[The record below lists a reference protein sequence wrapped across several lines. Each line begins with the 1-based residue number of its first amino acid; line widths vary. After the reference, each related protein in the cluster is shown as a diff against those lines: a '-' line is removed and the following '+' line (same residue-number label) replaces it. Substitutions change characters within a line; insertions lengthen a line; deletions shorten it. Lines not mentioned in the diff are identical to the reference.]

1 VQRRRSLVA
10 VPTSNPPPL
19 LHGFDPTLLLVL
31 NLVGTFV
38 FGLSGGMAGVRK
50 QLDLFGAVVLA
61 VVVGI
66 AGGTIRDVLIG
77 TPPATFRDWRY
88 LAVAG
93 GAGLVTTLAHPAINR
108 LQRPIDAL
116 DAAGLALFCVTGAAT
131 ALAHRLGVVDAV
143 ILGAI
148 TGIGG
153 GMLRDI
159 LVGEIPTV
167 LRGGLYAIPALIGAA
182 IVVVAFKAGARTLI
196 FPIVGATV
204 CFVMRMVGL
213 RYGLGLPSAA
223 GVAVT
228 RMPHLRRG
236 SRVEGESDGRDDE
249 APPTDRQPTE
259 QEPG

>member
-1 VQRRRSLVA
+1 
-10 VPTSNPPPL
+10 L
-19 LHGFDPTLLLVL
+19 LPGFDPTLLLVL
-31 NLVGTFV
+31 NLAGTFV

-77 TPPATFRDWRY
+77 VPPATFRDWRY

-93 GAGLVTTLAHPAINR
+93 GAGLLTVVAHPTLDR

-116 DAAGLALFCVTGAAT
+116 DAAGLSLFCVTGAAT
-131 ALAHRLGVVDAV
+131 ALAHRLGVAQAV

-159 LVGEIPTV
+159 LLREVPTV
-167 LRGGLYAIPALIGAA
+167 LRGGLYALPALVGAG
-182 IVVVAFKAGARTLI
+182 IVVAAFHAGDRTVV
-196 FPIVGATV
+196 FPIVGAVV
-204 CFVMRMVGL
+204 CFLMRIAGL
-213 RYGLGLPSAA
+213 RFGIGLPRASD
-223 GVAVT
+223 VAITNRPRV
-228 RMPHLRRG
+228 PGRG
-236 SRVEGESDGRDDE
+236 RVKR
-249 APPTDRQPTE
+249 
-259 QEPG
+259 

>member
-1 VQRRRSLVA
+1 MAS
-10 VPTSNPPPL
+10 PPL
-19 LHGFDPTLLLVL
+19 LAGFSPTLLLVL
-31 NLVGTFV
+31 NLIGTFV

-66 AGGTIRDVLIG
+66 AGGTIRDLLIG
-77 TPPATFRDWRY
+77 IPPATFRDWRY

-93 GAGLVTTLAHPAINR
+93 GAGLVTSLAHPAIDR

-143 ILGAI
+143 ILGAV

-153 GMLRDI
+153 GMVRDI

-167 LRGGLYAIPALIGAA
+167 FRGGLYAIPALVGAG
-182 IVVVAFKAGARTLI
+182 IVVVAYHAGDHTVL
-196 FPIVGATV
+196 FPIVGAAV
-204 CFVMRMVGL
+204 CFLMRMAGL
-213 RYGLGLPSAA
+213 RYGLGLPRASD
-223 GVAVT
+223 VAIART
-228 RMPHLRRG
+228 PRRRR
-236 SRVEGESDGRDDE
+236 S
-249 APPTDRQPTE
+249 Q
-259 QEPG
+259 

>member
-1 VQRRRSLVA
+1 MAS
-10 VPTSNPPPL
+10 PPL
-19 LHGFDPTLLLVL
+19 LPGFNTTLLLVL

-50 QLDLFGAVVLA
+50 QLDLFGAIVLA

-77 TPPATFRDWRY
+77 IPPQTFRDWRY
-88 LAVAG
+88 LAVAA
-93 GAGLVTTLAHPAINR
+93 GAGLLTAVAHPAINR

-116 DAAGLALFCVTGAAT
+116 DAAGLALFCLTGAAT
-131 ALAHRLGVVDAV
+131 ALTHRLGVVDSI

-167 LRGGLYAIPALIGAA
+167 LRGGLYAIPALVGAG
-182 IVVVAFKAGARTLI
+182 IVVVAYHAGDRTI
-196 FPIVGATV
+196 VFPIVGASV
-204 CFVMRMVGL
+204 CFLMRLTGL
-213 RYGLGLPSAA
+213 RYGIGLPGAA
-223 GVAVT
+223 DVAVT
-228 RMPHLRRG
+228 RIPRHRRDHA
-236 SRVEGESDGRDDE
+236 ERDDGE
-249 APPTDRQPTE
+249 EKRHQQPPDHTSGEQPTVTL
-259 QEPG
+259 PKR

>member
-1 VQRRRSLVA
+1 MAS
-10 VPTSNPPPL
+10 PPL
-19 LHGFDPTLLLVL
+19 LPGFDLTLLLVL
-31 NLVGTFV
+31 NLMGTFV

-77 TPPATFRDWRY
+77 IPPTTFRDWRY

-93 GAGLVTTLAHPAINR
+93 GAGLVVCLAHPAINR

-131 ALAHRLGVVDAV
+131 ALAYRVGVVDAV

-153 GMLRDI
+153 GMLRDV
-159 LVGEIPTV
+159 LVGEIPSV
-167 LRGGLYAIPALIGAA
+167 LRGGLYAIPALVGAG
-182 IVVVAFKAGARTLI
+182 IVVGAYHSGDHTI
-196 FPIVGATV
+196 VFPIVAAAV
-204 CFVMRMVGL
+204 CFLMRMASL
-213 RYGLGLPSAA
+213 RYGIGLPRAA
-223 GVAVT
+223 DVAIT
-228 RMPHLRRG
+228 TIPRRRRS
-236 SRVEGESDGRDDE
+236 SRRLDE
-249 APPTDRQPTE
+249 R
-259 QEPG
+259 

>member
-1 VQRRRSLVA
+1 MAPL
-10 VPTSNPPPL
+10 PL
-19 LHGFDPTLLLVL
+19 LRGFDPTLLLVL

-38 FGLSGGMAGVRK
+38 FGLSGGMAGVRA

-61 VVVGI
+61 VVVGL
-66 AGGTIRDVLIG
+66 AGGIIRDLLIG

-93 GAGLVTTLAHPAINR
+93 GAGLLTILAHPAIGR

-131 ALAHRLGVVDAV
+131 ALAHRLGVAEAV

-153 GMLRDI
+153 GMVRDI
-159 LVGEIPTV
+159 LVREIPTV
-167 LRGGLYAIPALIGAA
+167 LRGGLYAIPALVGAG
-182 IVVVAFKAGARTLI
+182 IVVVAYHAGDRSVT
-196 FPIVGATV
+196 FPIVGAAV
-204 CFVMRMVGL
+204 CFLMRIAGL

-223 GVAVT
+223 DIAVT
-228 RMPHLRRG
+228 GVPRLRGRRRDQGKERG
-236 SRVEGESDGRDDE
+236 
-249 APPTDRQPTE
+249 
-259 QEPG
+259 